1 MPIVEPVDENLKELE
16 GIHLW
21 HAPLSS
27 CSQRVRITLAEKGLG
42 FISHLI
48 DLHAGEHATEEYQR
62 IHPNGLV
69 PALVIDG
76 ELIIE
81 SVDIIKELE
90 RRFESP
96 SLRAP
101 GARLDAEMQ
110 LAMKRA
116 NAAQPALKLLTFEF
130 LFRAAP
136 PPPKRNVIAFQN
148 NHKNDALKKFH
159 RDFAAGFKRDRIVSA
174 AADAHSDFRFL
185 DSQLSDGRPFLCG
198 SSFSLADI
206 AWLPNLHRFEIIG
219 WPLARY
225 PNLLQWSE
233 RVKERSSYRAGLMD
247 WEPAELMTIVK
258 PKLEE
263 RIRAGDGVE
272 TYIRDC

>member
-136 PPPKRNVIAFQN
+136 TPPKRNVIAFQN

-185 DSQLSDGRPFLCG
+185 DSQLRDYWMASGAISEPSTVVGASKEAVKL
-198 SSFSLADI
+198 SSRAYGLGTSRAYDNRQTETGK
-206 AWLPNLHRFEIIG
+206 AHSRRRRRRNLYTRLLVSIG
-219 WPLARY
+219 KVLTIY
-225 PNLLQWSE
+225 PKQVVNP
-233 RVKERSSYRAGLMD
+233 VAG
-247 WEPAELMTIVK
+247 
-258 PKLEE
+258 
-263 RIRAGDGVE
+263 
-272 TYIRDC
+272 